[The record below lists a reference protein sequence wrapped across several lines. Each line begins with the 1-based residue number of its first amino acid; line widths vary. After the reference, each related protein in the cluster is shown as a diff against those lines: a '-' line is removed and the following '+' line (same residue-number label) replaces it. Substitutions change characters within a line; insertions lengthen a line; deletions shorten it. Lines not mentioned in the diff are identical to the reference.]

1 MLMREIHGFGYNPNT
16 AAGLRIVGPRPPK
29 GGDGLMDLL
38 IALLKLAGAVLSL
51 AAGVIRFLSA
61 TSESGDETDGDR

>member
-1 MLMREIHGFGYNPNT
+1 MPMREIHGFGYNPNT
-16 AAGLRIVGPRPPK
+16 AAGLRIGPRPPK

-61 TSESGDETDGDR
+61 TSESGDDTDGDR

>member
-1 MLMREIHGFGYNPNT
+1 
-16 AAGLRIVGPRPPK
+16 
-29 GGDGLMDLL
+29 MDLL
-38 IALLKLAGAVLSL
+38 VALLKLAGAVLSL

>member
-1 MLMREIHGFGYNPNT
+1 MRKDGSFGYNPHT

-51 AAGVIRFLSA
+51 AVGVIRFLSA
-61 TSESGDETDGDR
+61 TSESSDDTDGDR